1 MYFLD
6 LIGTLAFAIA
16 GAFKARERNLN
27 IFAVILLGIVTAVG
41 GGTFRDLVIGR
52 TPLFYLKDQN
62 YLLLSIIGGV
72 ATYFIPHFFKRGFS
86 FFRFL
91 DSLGLAAF
99 AIIGISV
106 TSGHLFQGNPK
117 GLIALMVCV
126 IMGAITGVGG
136 GIIRNALMGALPSV
150 FNQESTYIP
159 AAFSGAL
166 SFYALMFVDINTAIF
181 VSIAV
186 TLAIREIVAKHG
198 AYRKV
203 FRKEPGLKL
212 SF

>member
-6 LIGTLAFAIA
+6 LIGTFAFAVA
-16 GAFKARERNLN
+16 GAFQARERKLN
-27 IFAVILLGIVTAVG
+27 IFAVTLMGIVTAVG

-72 ATYFIPHFFKRGFS
+72 ATYYIPHFFKKGFS

-106 TSGHLFQGNPK
+106 TSGHLFQGNPA

-126 IMGAITGVGG
+126 MMGTITGVGG
-136 GIIRNALMGALPSV
+136 GIIRNALMGSLPSV

-159 AAFSGAL
+159 AAFAGAL
-166 SFYALMFVDINTAIF
+166 AFYVLMFLDINTAIF
-181 VSIAV
+181 LSMSL
-186 TLAIREIVAKHG
+186 TLVIREIVAPHG
-198 AYRKV
+198 VYKKV
-203 FRKEPGLKL
+203 FRKEPKL
-212 SF
+212 NLSY

>member
-1 MYFLD
+1 MYLLD
-6 LIGTLAFAIA
+6 LIGTFAFAVA
-16 GAFKARERNLN
+16 GSFQAREKHLN
-27 IFAVILLGIVTAVG
+27 IFAVTLMGIVTAVG

-62 YLLLSIIGGV
+62 YLLLAIIGGI

-106 TSGHLFQGNPK
+106 TSGHLFQGNPH
-117 GLIALMVCV
+117 GIIALMVSV
-126 IMGAITGVGG
+126 IMGTITGVGG
-136 GIIRNALMGALPSV
+136 GIIRNALMGSLPSV

-159 AAFSGAL
+159 AAFFGAL
-166 SFYALMFVDINTAIF
+166 AFYVVMFVDTNTAIF
-181 VSIAV
+181 VSMAV
-186 TLAIREIVAKHG
+186 TLAIREIVAEHG
-198 AYRKV
+198 IYKKV
-203 FRKEPGLKL
+203 FKKEPRLEL

>member
-1 MYFLD
+1 MYILD

-16 GAFKARERNLN
+16 GAFKAQERGLN
-27 IFAVILLGIVTAVG
+27 IFAVVLMGLVTAVG

-62 YLLLSIIGGV
+62 YLILVIIGGV

-106 TSGHLFQGNPK
+106 TSGHLFQGNPA
-117 GLIALMVCV
+117 GIIALMVCV
-126 IMGAITGVGG
+126 IMGTVTGVGG
-136 GIIRNALMGALPSV
+136 GIIRNALMGSLSSV
-150 FNQESTYIP
+150 FNKDSTYIP
-159 AAFSGAL
+159 AAFFGAL
-166 SFYALMFVDINTAIF
+166 AFYVLMFIDVNTAIF
-181 VSIAV
+181 VSMVV
-186 TLAIREIVAKHG
+186 TLSIREIVAPHG
-198 AYRKV
+198 VYKKV
-203 FRKEPGLKL
+203 FRKEPSLEL
-212 SF
+212 SY

>member
-6 LIGTLAFAIA
+6 LIGTFAFAVA
-16 GAFKARERNLN
+16 GAFQAREKNLN
-27 IFAVILLGIVTAVG
+27 IFAVTLMGIVTAVG

-52 TPLFYLKDQN
+52 TPLFYLEDQN
-62 YLLLSIIGGV
+62 YLLLSILGGV

-106 TSGHLFQGNPK
+106 TTSHLFQGNPH
-117 GLIALMVCV
+117 GIIALIVSV
-126 IMGAITGVGG
+126 IMGTITGVGG
-136 GIIRNALMGALPSV
+136 GIIRNALMGNLPSV

-159 AAFSGAL
+159 A
-166 SFYALMFVDINTAIF
+166 SFLGSLVFYVLMFLDVNMAIF
-181 VSIAV
+181 VSMVA
-186 TLAIREIVAKHG
+186 TLSVREIVAPHG
-198 AYRKV
+198 IYKKV
-203 FRKEPGLKL
+203 FKKEARLDL
-212 SF
+212 SY

>member
-16 GAFKARERNLN
+16 GAFKAQERGLN
-27 IFAVILLGIVTAVG
+27 IFAVVLMGLVTAVG

-52 TPLFYLKDQN
+52 TPLFYLQDQN
-62 YLLLSIIGGV
+62 YLILIFAGGI
-72 ATYFIPHFFKRGFS
+72 ATYFIPHFFKKGFS

-106 TSGHLFQGNPK
+106 TASHLFQNNPE
-117 GLIALMVCV
+117 GLIAFMVCT
-126 IMGAITGVGG
+126 IMGTVTGVGG
-136 GIIRNALMGALPSV
+136 GIIRNALMGSLPSV

-159 AAFSGAL
+159 AAFFGAVA
-166 SFYALMFVDINTAIF
+166 FYFLRPIEINTATFI
-181 VSIAV
+181 SLAV
-186 TLAIREIVAKHG
+186 TLYIREVIAEHG
-198 AYRKV
+198 AYKKI
-203 FRKEPGLKL
+203 FKKEPGLEL
-212 SF
+212 SY

>member
-6 LIGTLAFAIA
+6 LIGTFAFAIA
-16 GAFKARERNLN
+16 GAFQARERKLN
-27 IFAVILLGIVTAVG
+27 IFAVVLMGIVTAVG

-72 ATYFIPHFFKRGFS
+72 ATYYIPHFFKKGFS

-106 TSGHLFQGNPK
+106 TSSHLFQNNPG

-126 IMGAITGVGG
+126 IMGTVTGVGG
-136 GIIRNALMGALPSV
+136 GIIRNALMGNLPSV
-150 FNQESTYIP
+150 FNRESTYIP
-159 AAFSGAL
+159 ASFLGSL
-166 SFYALMFVDINTAIF
+166 SFYVLMLVDINMAVF
-181 VSIAV
+181 VSMV
-186 TLAIREIVAKHG
+186 STLAIREVVAPHG
-198 AYRKV
+198 VYKKV
-203 FRKEPGLKL
+203 FKKEPRLDL

>member
-6 LIGTLAFAIA
+6 LIGTFAFAVA
-16 GAFKARERNLN
+16 GAFQAREKKLN
-27 IFAVILLGIVTAVG
+27 IFAVALMGIVTAVG

-72 ATYFIPHFFKRGFS
+72 ATYYIPHFFKKSFS

-106 TSGHLFQGNPK
+106 TTSHLFGGNPH
-117 GLIALMVCV
+117 GIIALMVSV
-126 IMGAITGVGG
+126 MMGTITGVGG
-136 GIIRNALMGALPSV
+136 GIIRNALMGNLPSV

-159 AAFSGAL
+159 AAFLGSLA
-166 SFYALMFVDINTAIF
+166 FYVLMFVDTNTAIF
-181 VSIAV
+181 VSMVA
-186 TLAIREIVAKHG
+186 TLVIREIVSPHG
-198 AYRKV
+198 VYKKV
-203 FRKEPGLKL
+203 FRKHPGLEL
-212 SF
+212 SY